1 MGDKNPKKGKKLKK
15 NVAAPTAEAVEKQEP
30 ELISRKKKPV

>member
-15 NVAAPTAEAVEKQEP
+15 TAVVPTAAPVEKPEP
-30 ELISRKKKPV
+30 ELISRKKKTV

>member
-15 NVAAPTAEAVEKQEP
+15 TAAAPIVDTVEKQEP
-30 ELISRKKKPV
+30 ELISRKKKPL